1 HGNIK
6 DHKKTVKN
14 GQARTRERK
23 SVQKPEAK
31 PEKVKPPL
39 KKWREHYS
47 SPSPFHLAV
56 KTRGKRKLRDKMDY
70 SSGRI
75 HGGKVKSVNPR
86 QFISSL
92 KHIAT
97 SSMEKHTWNVGF
109 VLFLLR
115 EEAQVSLSWI
125 ASLAIRVRS
134 LSDPTAK
141 NKDPMIG

>member
-1 HGNIK
+1 
-6 DHKKTVKN
+6 
-14 GQARTRERK
+14 
-23 SVQKPEAK
+23 
-31 PEKVKPPL
+31 
-39 KKWREHYS
+39 
-47 SPSPFHLAV
+47 
-56 KTRGKRKLRDKMDY
+56 MDY
-70 SSGRI
+70 SSGHR

-86 QFISSL
+86 QFIISL

-115 EEAQVSLSWI
+115 EEAQVSLTWI

-141 NKDPMIG
+141 NKDLMVRDDQRWMIDGS